1 MLVEVI
7 LFFGVVLKAWQFGWG
22 FRLVENA
29 VRAEFLWPEVL
40 WDLMLTGGIVEWLVD
55 GIETGDNLV
64 GFVEGMSEIM
74 ELFGGG

>member
-1 MLVEVI
+1 M
-7 LFFGVVLKAWQFGWG
+7 
-22 FRLVENA
+22 ENA